1 MLIAAA
7 YSRVTR
13 CQGTRGDVCARHLW
27 ESQANFAGQGIVVG
41 TKREPQPTAYKGKA
55 PDA

>member
-13 CQGTRGDVCARHLW
+13 CQGTTGDVCARHPW
-27 ESQANFAGQGIVVG
+27 ECQANFAGQGTVVG
-41 TKREPQPTAYKGKA
+41 TKREPQPMAYKGEA
-55 PDA
+55 PEA